1 MVRKIKK
8 RSPKSRKVSNN
19 DVPQLRRRFH
29 FSDEFWL
36 LIVSLLI
43 GCTAIITSVSFLVK
57 CFIKMFGGF

>member
-8 RSPKSRKVSNN
+8 RSPKIRKVVDN
-19 DVPQLRRRFH
+19 DTPQLRRRSL
-29 FSDEFWL
+29 FSADFWL
-36 LIVSLLI
+36 LIISLLI

>member
-19 DVPQLRRRFH
+19 DAPQLRRRFL
-29 FSDEFWL
+29 FSAEFWL
-36 LIVSLLI
+36 LIISLLI

-57 CFIKMFGGF
+57 YFIKMFGGF